1 MADAATIAVLI
12 QAKDNASREF
22 KNVENNMGKMVQG
35 IQKHRRAIGMAMTA
49 MGAAITGIAVM
60 SVKSAFDQEKGIRQ
74 LDTALQKV
82 GTSYEQQ
89 KAQIEA
95 VVAAQQNKT
104 NFGDEEQRDALREL
118 ILVSGNYD
126 DAMKALVPTMELA
139 AGKEMDLG
147 AAATLVARAISGE
160 ESALNRYG
168 VSVEKGAD
176 STEVLSAIMAKFQGQ
191 AEAAADPVTQ
201 LKNRAGDLFQ
211 VFGSALLPVIETL
224 VPLIEKMVRR
234 MIEWTE
240 AHPNLTKVLG
250 VVVAA
255 LGAIM
260 LVLGPLLLIL
270 PTLVAG
276 IGLVSAAFAAL
287 SISMGPVTL
296 AIIGIAALI
305 TAAIIVWKKWDDMS
319 TKVKIAVV
327 LLGIALGPI
336 TGIIVLGI
344 AAWKNWDRIVDIV
357 RKTIG
362 TFTRQVI
369 GFIIKLG
376 EGFLAIT
383 KWIPGMSDTRRAIEE
398 TMGTLRN
405 AQDSVDDWANNT
417 EGKLRDQSEAW
428 GAMEDTQMQAAQ
440 AMIENNDDLG
450 RKTAEVADKVGEK
463 TREVGRTTQEVA
475 EDMAQAYGDMEDAAF
490 QAQGGII
497 RSLDEI
503 QKEQDRFTALQQL
516 SLESRISQREKDRQD
531 FIDGVNETIAASQRR
546 RDAEARIEEASDRG
560 LARLRDNLDITNIA
574 WKDSGSKMEDVVQA
588 WSAITGDSIKDVL
601 ARMDDLNV
609 DTNNVKST
617 LQTFTSETG
626 KDFLAWSETV
636 KGAAQKAADELKS
649 NAERIR
655 EGGWLTLE
663 QEKFLAE
670 KGVGPLAEAARESL
684 ASKADTKKTQLEEA
698 VEKGLDPDSIASAQ
712 RLVQHHV
719 AGAKRMGVP
728 TPADEMAKKMADQV
742 REDILTI
749 NPQLAAALG
758 AIVAGEIP
766 WKMELAKGGI
776 VTQPTLAMI
785 GEAGPEAVI
794 PLGKGGGMG
803 TVNNFHFHGSVY
815 GVEDL
820 KEAVVEAVRDHAIS
834 GGFAGVFAEA

>member
-126 DAMKALVPTMELA
+126 DAMKALVPTIELA
-139 AGKEMDLG
+139 AGKEMELG

-191 AEAAADPVTQ
+191 AEAAADPTTQ
-201 LKNRAGDLFQ
+201 LKNRMGDLFQ

-240 AHPNLTKVLG
+240 AHPNLTRVLG
-250 VVVAA
+250 IVVAA

-270 PTLVAG
+270 PTLVTG
-276 IGLVSAAFAAL
+276 IGLVSAAFVAL
-287 SISMGPVTL
+287 NLSMGPITL
-296 AIIGIAALI
+296 
-305 TAAIIVWKKWDDMS
+305 V
-319 TKVKIAVV
+319 
-327 LLGIALGPI
+327 
-336 TGIIVLGI
+336 VLGI
-344 AAWKNWDRIVDIV
+344 AAAITTAILVWKNWDKIIGVVKQGINLFV
-357 RKTIG
+357 KATI
-362 TFTRQVI
+362 
-369 GFIIKLG
+369 
-376 EGFLAIT
+376 AYIT
-383 KWIPGMSDTRRAIEE
+383 TWLQGLKAVVSWIPGLGKVEDAIESAIS
-398 TMGTLRN
+398 TLKGF
-405 AQDSVDDWANNT
+405 ADSTDSWANNS
-417 EGKLRDQSEAW
+417 EGKLREQAHAW
-428 GAMEDTQMQAAQ
+428 GAMEDAHHSVAGAIETQNEGMTDA
-440 AMIENNDDLG
+440 NN
-450 RKTAEVADKVGEK
+450 RHAEK
-463 TREVGRTTQEVA
+463 TRESARTIA
-475 EDMAQAYGDMEDAAF
+475 NAWGDVEDATMEMARTHADELQRMADEEQRSADIFASISEARVQTALDESQARKDAF
-490 QAQGGII
+490 WSTVRETERAEQAHD
-497 RSLDEI
+497 RTLSRLRDSLDE
-503 QKEQDRFTALQQL
+503 T
-516 SLESRISQREKDRQD
+516 
-531 FIDGVNETIAASQRR
+531 TIK
-546 RDAEARIEEASDRG
+546 
-560 LARLRDNLDITNIA
+560 
-574 WKDSGSKMEDVVQA
+574 WKDSGLEMEDVVKRWAKSTNQSTDDVLNHWDLIDLDLSDLKDVFA
-588 WSAITGDSIKDVL
+588 RFTEATGQDIFNWSADMGSASDAVSRALGTTASDVRSIAMGIHDTIAGIHRDASRPVPAPRVGGFSGGGGGGGGFAGIHTG
-601 ARMDDLNV
+601 
-609 DTNNVKST
+609 
-617 LQTFTSETG
+617 TG
-626 KDFLAWSETV
+626 FNKATV
-636 KGAAQKAADELKS
+636 VANQ
-649 NAERIR
+649 
-655 EGGWLTLE
+655 
-663 QEKFLAE
+663 
-670 KGVGPLAEAARESL
+670 
-684 ASKADTKKTQLEEA
+684 A
-698 VEKGLDPDSIASAQ
+698 VEALKGTPSAGG
-712 RLVQHHV
+712 L
-719 AGAKRMGVP
+719 AGFAAG
-728 TPADEMAKKMADQV
+728 TTFAQIE
-742 REDILTI
+742 
-749 NPQLAAALG
+749 AALG
-758 AIVAGEIP
+758 
-766 WKMELAKGGI
+766 LANGGI
-776 VTQPTLAMI
+776 VRSPTLAMI
-785 GEAGPEAVI
+785 GERGPEAVI